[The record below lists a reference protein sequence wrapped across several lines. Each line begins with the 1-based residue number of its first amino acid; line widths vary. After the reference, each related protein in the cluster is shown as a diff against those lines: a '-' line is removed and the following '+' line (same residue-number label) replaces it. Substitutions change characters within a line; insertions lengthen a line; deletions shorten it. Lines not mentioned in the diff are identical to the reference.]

1 MLPAQRVFRAAL
13 ALLLLGACG
22 NEGPAP
28 GSARDDRAAG
38 VPPAVRDD
46 AGRAIQL
53 DGPAR
58 RIVSLVPSVTE
69 TIVALGAADRL
80 VARTDFDHAPE
91 LAGLPSVGGGLDP
104 SIEALVR
111 LEPDLVVAW
120 NARDDAGLRARLE
133 ASGVPV
139 YAAAIEDTAGVFAT
153 IERLGVLLE
162 RDAAADLV
170 ARALRDTL
178 AAIAREA
185 AEGPRPRVLFLLDGA
200 PPRTAGPGTFISEI
214 LSVAGGEPAYPALS
228 GDWPAIALE
237 TVVANPPDVV
247 LVPIG
252 EGEVPELGA
261 RPGWRRVPAV
271 RDGRVVGVPGDLV
284 GRPGP
289 HLGRATRA
297 LRDSLRALAARTE
310 AF

>member
-1 MLPAQRVFRAAL
+1 MLPRQRFFRAAL
-13 ALLLLGACG
+13 ALLILGACG
-22 NEGPAP
+22 RGAPAP
-28 GSARDDRAAG
+28 GAAG
-38 VPPAVRDD
+38 DGGAPDGLPAVRDD
-46 AGRAIQL
+46 AGHAIRL
-53 DGPAR
+53 AGPAR

-80 VARTDFDHAPE
+80 VARTDFDRAPE
-91 LAGLPSVGGGLDP
+91 VAGLPSVGGGLDP
-104 SIEALVR
+104 SVEALVM

-153 IERLGVLLE
+153 VERLGVLLE
-162 RDAAADLV
+162 LEAAADAV

-185 AEGPRPRVLFLLDGA
+185 AGGPRPRVLFLLDGA
-200 PPRTAGPGTFISEI
+200 PPRTAGTGTFVAEI
-214 LSVAGGEPAYPALS
+214 LGVAGGEPAYPALP
-228 GDWPAIALE
+228 GGWPTIALE
-237 TVVANPPDVV
+237 AVVANPPDVV
-247 LVPIG
+247 LVPVG
-252 EGEVPELGA
+252 EGEAPALAG

-271 RDGRVVGVPGDLV
+271 RGGRVIGVPADLV

-289 HLGRATRA
+289 HLGRAARA
-297 LRDSLRALAARTE
+297 LRDSLRALGARTE